1 MKKRILSLLLA
12 LVMIVG
18 MLPTVA
24 LAADE
29 AEPAEVAD
37 AQTEQVEPAGTKKEP
52 AAPEAKLAEVSEQAA
67 NGSETAVYAAPGTTK
82 IDDKDYYQLGSKEDL
97 EWFRDQVNSG
107 NGTINA
113 VLTNDIDLGNENWTP
128 IGKTRSF
135 SGTFDG
141 GNYTISGLYISGN
154 VSSSAILGLFG
165 ETSGARIQNLVVRGS
180 VSATI
185 LSGNLGSYYI
195 AGVVGQTQNTILE
208 QVASYVDVTGVNKNN
223 GSNPSAVGGLVAN
236 GYKATIINCAN
247 YGTITSTD
255 SADGDYNRANVG
267 GLSGM
272 SPYGGTLTIENSL
285 NAGAV
290 TGPYASGLISVADS
304 GTTVK
309 NSVSLGNVTGK
320 LGGTFTD
327 CLATENTIN
336 ASGVTTVDA
345 LTDASVLTTLG
356 TAFKT
361 GKDGLPI
368 LSWMQEDTSESW
380 TAPVEGADGFYPLA
394 SKKDLEWFRDQVN
407 GGKGTIKAKLTDDID
422 LNGANWTPIGMD
434 YNHQFKGTLDGDGH
448 TISRL
453 VIDAKTADSSGNMEV
468 GLFGEINAATIKN
481 LTVEGSVTAEIP
493 SSTYGGVYIAGVA
506 ASNQGAS
513 KLENVTSNVTVTVTG
528 NGGYMILI
536 GGLAANASSLT
547 MQGCANLGNVS
558 TENGTVAGLGCAGWG
573 TVTVLQSY
581 NAGNISGKTGNVGGL
596 CAVAGG
602 KAKVTNS
609 FNCSDVRGESGNVG
623 GIASQG
629 GSGDDWMPL
638 IQGCYNTGLVTATT
652 GKAGGLAGG
661 TDGVACYSYSIGDA
675 FCGSSQYSW
684 NCYATSNNTKS
695 SGVTVV
701 TFEALKD
708 STDKING
715 TATSGSDYF
724 VENKPY
730 TPRLKWEDASAYP
743 ATCGHPTAKQRTAYT
758 PDTESGKQHTVTV
771 TCSLCGVTIGE
782 PVKEACS
789 GAKGVCGKCGQ
800 QYCDHANATAG
811 YEHIPGTLTHTTTKT
826 CPDCGN
832 VETQTDECV
841 KENGKCKFC
850 GEDMTGVPEQ
860 DTDGYFKLTSEAE
873 LVWFRDQVNSGAAA
887 INGRV
892 MNNIELA
899 NAWTPIGTDGNS
911 FAGVFD
917 GNQKTISGMNVSST
931 TGGSCG
937 LFASVGG
944 TRDASAEIKD
954 LKVTGTVTVNAPEKS
969 GVRVGGVV
977 AVLGANATVSGV
989 IADVTV
995 NVTCG
1000 KSSGVGG
1007 IVGQTSSETAKIE
1020 RSANLGS
1027 VTANAAYVGGIV
1039 GYGCGNVLT
1048 SYNAG
1053 AITGSGCVGGI
1064 VGEEHS
1070 SGRMPTIED
1079 CYNIGAVKLNSET
1092 GYAGGLVGYC
1102 NRSKLFNCY
1111 NTGFVAPAKS
1121 KRVGAL
1127 AGYYTSDVQGQFKT
1141 CYAVQKSVALIA
1153 ELSAGDAVKNTID
1166 ARLVRTDV
1174 LRRAT
1179 LDENGLNKKDK
1190 YNVSQNGSFKI
1201 NPGKTPALIWEDVAE
1216 CTHTGGTVYVYAPIL
1231 DTHGVST
1238 GKHTK
1243 TEVCAECLQVI
1254 TEQPV
1259 TTEEYCIDSGDG
1271 TCVHCDG
1278 EVCKHDS
1285 TDKKYTYVVGSK
1297 ESQGQ
1302 YMHTVVFTCDKCSK
1316 SVSYTELC
1324 DITTT
1329 SEPCEGELFGV
1340 RHEVSV
1346 ACAHCNLHGG
1356 RRELCVDGTNGSYD
1370 EICDV
1375 CGAKLKYPLPH
1386 VETGDGF
1393 ADTYQKDENGSS
1405 VTRYYVEQYEVG
1417 AEADELVVLAG
1428 SGTEDGKIE
1437 YQWYYRTQEDALDKD
1452 GNPVAGTPVAGATDY
1467 AFTPSTDAQTEMRFY
1482 YCEVT
1487 NSKGGKAVTPAQ
1499 PVIVCDNP
1507 TVTAY
1512 FSLTN
1517 DDKYIVANNTGASGS
1532 VMAFQKVTVPYF
1544 DLGQYGLEGAYFKS
1558 ETYGPVDPDK
1568 PMGGSALTAGTSA
1581 TAYGKITDLHLMI
1594 YMLERDYCGLPEAQC
1609 GKGYLKEH
1617 DLMGE
1622 GSTILEIDGGAGSIL
1637 VRHYWDHDMNFNY
1650 YQNYVYPLASEGW
1663 GATADQILLKNGDI
1677 FTLAMFKDWGFYT
1690 KSGAGFQHLG
1700 TEVNNR
1706 AVRID
1711 VDGTQTSLELTLYR
1725 SYGYDQDKYDTKHT
1739 PVANTNIYI
1748 TPASTLKTGTVG
1760 TSDWTFCG
1768 ATDAKGDITIDLTK
1782 LTLTAGQD
1790 YLLCTPGQAQGQGDD
1805 AIVACPGGVLL
1816 HVKAAEKTVTVVEA
1830 DGTQTELTVEEG
1842 DKVAKPATPAAR
1854 PGYRFSGWYGD
1865 AERSEKFDFTQKI
1878 RNDTTIY
1885 AGWTANTYTVAFD
1898 ANGAEGSMASMDFTY
1913 DAEQPLTKCGFTRD
1927 GYSFRGWSLTAD
1939 GSAVYS
1945 DGAVVKN
1952 LTTQNG
1958 ATVTLYA
1965 VWQKN
1970 GSSGTTGGSSAA
1982 KPSKNDVDED
1992 KLPFTD
1998 VSAKSWYY
2006 DGVAYAYENG
2016 LMTGTGTDRFSPDA
2030 DTTRGMIVT
2039 ILARLEGKDTS
2050 GTPWYAAG
2058 QKWAMANGISDGT
2071 NMPGAITREQ
2081 LAAIL
2086 YRYAKQK
2093 GYDVSGAADLN
2104 AYTDASSVSAYA
2116 TDAMRWAVA
2125 NGLIQGSGSKL
2136 APKATATRAQVAAI
2150 LMRFLEL
2157 YAK

>member
-18 MLPTVA
+18 MLPMVA

-37 AQTEQVEPAGTKKEP
+37 AQTEQVEPAGTKEEP

-67 NGSETAVYAAPGTTK
+67 NGSETAVYATPGTTK
-82 IDDKDYYQLGSKEDL
+82 IGDKDYYQLDSKEDL

-128 IGKTRSF
+128 IGTTADWVTTSSENPFK
-135 SGTFDG
+135 GTFDG
-141 GNYTISGLYISGN
+141 GGYTISGLKIE
-154 VSSSAILGLFG
+154 VSAGGVYGLFG
-165 ETSGARIQNLVVRGS
+165 ATESPAKIQNLVVRGS
-180 VSATI
+180 VAVTIPSSAYM
-185 LSGNLGSYYI
+185 GYV
-195 AGVVGQTQNTILE
+195 AGVVGQPYNTTLE
-208 QVASYVDVTGVNKNN
+208 QVVSYVDVTSTNK
-223 GSNPSAVGGLVAN
+223 SSSASAAGGLCGN
-236 GYKATIINCAN
+236 GNGATIRNCAN
-247 YGTITSTD
+247 YGTIQSTD
-255 SADGDYNRANVG
+255 SNSNANVG
-267 GLSGM
+267 GLSAM
-272 SPYGGTLTIENSL
+272 SPYGGKVTIANSL

-290 TGPYASGLISVADS
+290 SGAKVAGGLISIANS
-304 GTTVK
+304 GTTATK
-309 NSVSLGNVTGK
+309 SVSLGNVTGK

-327 CLATENTIN
+327 CLATENTIS
-336 ASGVTTVDA
+336 AGGVTTITA
-345 LTDASVLTTLG
+345 LTDENVLTTLG
-356 TAFKT
+356 AAFKT
-361 GKDGLPI
+361 GKVGLPI

-407 GGKGTIKAKLTDDID
+407 GGKGAIKAKLTDDID
-422 LNGANWTPIGMD
+422 LNGVNWTPIGMD

-536 GGLAANASSLT
+536 GGLAASASSLT

-609 FNCSDVRGESGNVG
+609 FNCGDVRGESGNVG

-743 ATCGHPTAKQRTAYT
+743 ATCGHPAAKQRTAYT

-782 PVKEACS
+782 PMKEACS

-1000 KSSGVGG
+1000 ESSGVGG

-1070 SGRMPTIED
+1070 SSLDADHR
-1079 CYNIGAVKLNSET
+1079 
-1092 GYAGGLVGYC
+1092 GL
-1102 NRSKLFNCY
+1102 
-1111 NTGFVAPAKS
+1111 
-1121 KRVGAL
+1121 
-1127 AGYYTSDVQGQFKT
+1127 
-1141 CYAVQKSVALIA
+1141 
-1153 ELSAGDAVKNTID
+1153 
-1166 ARLVRTDV
+1166 
-1174 LRRAT
+1174 
-1179 LDENGLNKKDK
+1179 
-1190 YNVSQNGSFKI
+1190 
-1201 NPGKTPALIWEDVAE
+1201 
-1216 CTHTGGTVYVYAPIL
+1216 
-1231 DTHGVST
+1231 
-1238 GKHTK
+1238 
-1243 TEVCAECLQVI
+1243 LQ
-1254 TEQPV
+1254 
-1259 TTEEYCIDSGDG
+1259 
-1271 TCVHCDG
+1271 H
-1278 EVCKHDS
+1278 
-1285 TDKKYTYVVGSK
+1285 
-1297 ESQGQ
+1297 
-1302 YMHTVVFTCDKCSK
+1302 
-1316 SVSYTELC
+1316 
-1324 DITTT
+1324 
-1329 SEPCEGELFGV
+1329 
-1340 RHEVSV
+1340 R
-1346 ACAHCNLHGG
+1346 
-1356 RRELCVDGTNGSYD
+1356 
-1370 EICDV
+1370 
-1375 CGAKLKYPLPH
+1375 CG
-1386 VETGDGF
+1386 
-1393 ADTYQKDENGSS
+1393 
-1405 VTRYYVEQYEVG
+1405 
-1417 AEADELVVLAG
+1417 
-1428 SGTEDGKIE
+1428 
-1437 YQWYYRTQEDALDKD
+1437 
-1452 GNPVAGTPVAGATDY
+1452 
-1467 AFTPSTDAQTEMRFY
+1467 
-1482 YCEVT
+1482 
-1487 NSKGGKAVTPAQ
+1487 
-1499 PVIVCDNP
+1499 
-1507 TVTAY
+1507 
-1512 FSLTN
+1512 
-1517 DDKYIVANNTGASGS
+1517 
-1532 VMAFQKVTVPYF
+1532 
-1544 DLGQYGLEGAYFKS
+1544 
-1558 ETYGPVDPDK
+1558 
-1568 PMGGSALTAGTSA
+1568 
-1581 TAYGKITDLHLMI
+1581 
-1594 YMLERDYCGLPEAQC
+1594 EAQ
-1609 GKGYLKEH
+1609 
-1617 DLMGE
+1617 
-1622 GSTILEIDGGAGSIL
+1622 
-1637 VRHYWDHDMNFNY
+1637 
-1650 YQNYVYPLASEGW
+1650 Q
-1663 GATADQILLKNGDI
+1663 
-1677 FTLAMFKDWGFYT
+1677 
-1690 KSGAGFQHLG
+1690 
-1700 TEVNNR
+1700 
-1706 AVRID
+1706 
-1711 VDGTQTSLELTLYR
+1711 
-1725 SYGYDQDKYDTKHT
+1725 
-1739 PVANTNIYI
+1739 
-1748 TPASTLKTGTVG
+1748 
-1760 TSDWTFCG
+1760 
-1768 ATDAKGDITIDLTK
+1768 
-1782 LTLTAGQD
+1782 
-1790 YLLCTPGQAQGQGDD
+1790 
-1805 AIVACPGGVLL
+1805 
-1816 HVKAAEKTVTVVEA
+1816 
-1830 DGTQTELTVEEG
+1830 
-1842 DKVAKPATPAAR
+1842 
-1854 PGYRFSGWYGD
+1854 
-1865 AERSEKFDFTQKI
+1865 
-1878 RNDTTIY
+1878 
-1885 AGWTANTYTVAFD
+1885 
-1898 ANGAEGSMASMDFTY
+1898 
-1913 DAEQPLTKCGFTRD
+1913 
-1927 GYSFRGWSLTAD
+1927 
-1939 GSAVYS
+1939 
-1945 DGAVVKN
+1945 
-1952 LTTQNG
+1952 
-1958 ATVTLYA
+1958 
-1965 VWQKN
+1965 
-1970 GSSGTTGGSSAA
+1970 
-1982 KPSKNDVDED
+1982 
-1992 KLPFTD
+1992 
-1998 VSAKSWYY
+1998 
-2006 DGVAYAYENG
+2006 
-2016 LMTGTGTDRFSPDA
+2016 
-2030 DTTRGMIVT
+2030 
-2039 ILARLEGKDTS
+2039 
-2050 GTPWYAAG
+2050 
-2058 QKWAMANGISDGT
+2058 
-2071 NMPGAITREQ
+2071 
-2081 LAAIL
+2081 
-2086 YRYAKQK
+2086 
-2093 GYDVSGAADLN
+2093 
-2104 AYTDASSVSAYA
+2104 
-2116 TDAMRWAVA
+2116 
-2125 NGLIQGSGSKL
+2125 
-2136 APKATATRAQVAAI
+2136 
-2150 LMRFLEL
+2150 
-2157 YAK
+2157 